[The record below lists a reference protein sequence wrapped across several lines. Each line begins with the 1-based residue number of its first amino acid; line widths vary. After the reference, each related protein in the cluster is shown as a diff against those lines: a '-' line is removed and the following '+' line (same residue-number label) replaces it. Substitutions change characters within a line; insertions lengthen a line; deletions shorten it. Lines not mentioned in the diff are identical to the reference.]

1 MSTPSPRPWLSIVMP
16 VHQPNQWLDDALASI
31 EDDGRDGGIEII
43 IRDSTPDFPA
53 GAVFVA
59 QHRERLRID
68 YDHMPHIASWTRK
81 TNLGVE
87 EARGRLVC
95 TLHQDD
101 VWLPERITV
110 IRAMISEHPDA
121 ALYLTPSR
129 LIDSASRDLGG
140 WRPPFAPG
148 KVEQV
153 AFRDMLLVQNSIAMP
168 APVFC
173 RDAYLKAGGLDE
185 SLWYTPDWELWL
197 KLGEQGPV
205 VFDPRPTTAFR
216 IHGGAQTMTRSRSE
230 FAEQLGIVLDRHLA
244 EGSPTER
251 ISRASVRINTALA
264 EAAAGDARAK
274 WRALGSFARLGPVD
288 AVRYLKYSR
297 LIERLWPRLRLR
309 FAGGL

>member
-1 MSTPSPRPWLSIVMP
+1 MNNKPSRPWLSIVMP

-31 EDDGRDGGIEII
+31 EDDGRDGGIELI

-53 GAVFVA
+53 GAVFVR

-87 EARGRLVC
+87 EARGEHVC

-101 VWLPERITV
+101 VWLPDRIQI
-110 IRAMISEHPDA
+110 IRNMIDNYPDA
-121 ALYLTPSR
+121 ALYLTPAR
-129 LIDSASRDLGG
+129 LIDHASRDLGG
-140 WRPPFAPG
+140 WRPPFPLGEVA
-148 KVEQV
+148 QA
-153 AFRDMLLVQNSIAMP
+153 AFRDLLLVQNSIAMP
-168 APVFC
+168 APVFK
-173 RDAYLKAGGLDE
+173 RAAYIAAGGLDE

-205 VFDPRPTTAFR
+205 VFDPRPTSAFR

-230 FAEQLGIVLDRHLA
+230 FAEQLGIVLDRHLTA
-244 EGSPTER
+244 DTPTAR
-251 ISRASVRINTALA
+251 ISRASVAINTALA
-264 EAAAGDARAK
+264 EAAAGDASAK
-274 WRALGSFARLGPVD
+274 WRALGSFAKLGPVD